1 MSAGRQSGRLR
12 GGASRARDLHTKAAA
27 AAARRKAKYARN
39 ERPHVLSPVKAQHPA
54 SPFEIKAQIPLNI
67 AEPAS
72 TGSSHL
78 PVSTAATPP
87 PSPLCALLAGLCA
100 VVLVAVLSTP
110 SLRPGWLALA
120 LAPRTAAVEVMPAA
134 TVTAAPP
141 SSLLRASS
149 SVPQVAVSEEE
160 AMLTSTAPGTA
171 GATAPPSTSQASPSA
186 APLASA
192 PGPEGT
198 AHTLPQPSDAAVAPA
213 AASPAVA
220 PDPAQSVSAKEEA
233 DETAAPASRCIR
245 DQPPP
250 SSIPSALSPEAF
262 GQAIAAAA
270 LKQTT
275 QFGVYTDKYRTLA
288 YPMGDVPAL
297 YGVCTDVVIRAYRA
311 VGIDLQARVH
321 ASRLGSGDVSI
332 AHRRTFTLR
341 RYFSSRGASV
351 PITDFAEDYRP
362 GDIVTYF
369 RPQNSGSR
377 DHIAIVA
384 EALGPSGRPMIIHN
398 RGWGPQ
404 MEDALFVDKI
414 TGHYRYTAA
423 QDRLFNLSQSR
434 AGGRI
439 AGTVGKTLPALEAHK
454 ERVKGLHK
462 ALKAPGEA
470 KPAVKQ

>member
-27 AAARRKAKYARN
+27 AAARRKARYARN
-39 ERPHVLSPVKAQHPA
+39 ERPHVVSPGKAQHPA
-54 SPFEIKAQIPLNI
+54 SPVETKPQIPLNI
-67 AEPAS
+67 VEPAS
-72 TGSSHL
+72 TGSLLL
-78 PVSTAATPP
+78 PVTTASTPP
-87 PSPLCALLAGLCA
+87 PSPLYALLAGLCA

-110 SLRPGWLALA
+110 SLRPRWLALA

-134 TVTAAPP
+134 TVTAAVP
-141 SSLLRASS
+141 STVLQANL
-149 SVPQVAVSEEE
+149 SVPQVAVIEEE
-160 AMLTSTAPGTA
+160 AMLTSTTPGAAAPASTGQA
-171 GATAPPSTSQASPSA
+171 SPSTAPPSV
-186 APLASA
+186 ASA

-198 AHTLPQPSDAAVAPA
+198 AQTLAQPSDAAIAPA

-220 PDPAQSVSAKEEA
+220 PDPAQSVSAQEEA
-233 DETAAPASRCIR
+233 DETAPPASRCML
-245 DQPPP
+245 DQLPP
-250 SSIPSALSPEAF
+250 SSLPSALSPEAF

-275 QFGVYTDKYRTLA
+275 QFVVYTDKYRTLP

-341 RYFSSRGASV
+341 RYFSSRGASI
-351 PITDFAEDYRP
+351 PITNFAEDYRP

-404 MEDALFVDKI
+404 IEDALFVDRI

-434 AGGRI
+434 LGGRS

-454 ERVKGLHK
+454 ERVKGLRK
-462 ALKAPGEA
+462 ALKARAEA